1 MGHAVPF
8 GELLEAADKLS
19 LDEQE
24 ALMEILNKRVIEHRR
39 EELVKDIQ
47 NAQKEFKEGSCK
59 PAAPSELMTEIVP

>member
-1 MGHAVPF
+1 MGHAVLF

-47 NAQKEFKEGSCK
+47 NAQKEFKEGSCM
-59 PAAPSELMTEIVP
+59 PATPSELMTEIVP